1 MAISVILEV
10 TIDGFGDKSEKGNFT
25 ARGVS
30 FVAKSAKGC
39 ELDQLYLMAPNY
51 GNNGTVLF
59 MTKNEALATK
69 VNKSKAAIGAKVKAP
84 AMTPEEKA
92 EWDEFQAFKAMK
104 KARTGK

>member
-10 TIDGFGDKSEKGNFT
+10 TIEGFGDKSEKGNFT

-39 ELDQLYLMAPNY
+39 ELDQIYMMAPNY

-69 VNKSKAAIGAKVKAP
+69 VNKSKGAIGSKAK
-84 AMTPEEKA
+84 AMTA
-92 EWDEFQAFKAMK
+92 EDALAMVLADPAAMAKLAAALK
-104 KARTGK
+104 K